1 MMIPPRITSACLA
14 TGGIK
19 RPWRDRDFHFELAP
33 TLAGGGQLDTDRMVR
48 IDTYGKAAEL
58 VLGGM
63 GLRMADAQGGRN
75 KWVLPSA
82 LRISNEPWHR
92 LDELWSQTL
101 PPPPVTRDAV
111 DRELAVFLGRYADLY
126 EMIAGPTA
134 AVAHITRH
142 NRKSAVNLSEFN
154 LTRLVEA
161 AYDSAFRTG
170 SDIPIHADQALD
182 CERVLCLMQA
192 VAPRTDDGTP
202 TGHLPA
208 LRQTLL
214 SAVLRWRLAN
224 HDVSRLDLD
233 ATVPANLAM
242 LANMSYQGARNAL
255 ASSGI
260 STLRG
265 RLNSVAIATWLQ
277 HRHGFAPLRECERP
291 EAIATQT
298 ALAAFRDMPLP
309 EAFAMLRKTQPVAAP
324 RRDLSD
330 IEQALGQNDRND
342 SADQTRLWRRYAR
355 HLHLCPDSFIVGM
368 AGAISQAPPRLA
380 IALGRA
386 V

>member
-33 TLAGGGQLDTDRMVR
+33 ILPGGGQLDTDRMVR
-48 IDTYGKAAEL
+48 IDNYGEAAEL

-82 LRISNEPWHR
+82 LRISNEPWDR

-111 DRELAVFLGRYADLY
+111 NRELAVFLGRYADLY
-126 EMIAGPTA
+126 EMIAGPKA
-134 AVAHITRH
+134 AVTYITSH
-142 NRKSAVNLSEFN
+142 NRKSAVDLSEFN

-170 SDIPIHADQALD
+170 SDIPIHADQVLD

-192 VAPRTDDGTP
+192 VAPRSNDGTP
-202 TGHLPA
+202 AGQLPA

-214 SAVLRWRLAN
+214 CAVLRWRLAN
-224 HDVSRLDLD
+224 HDVSRLDLE

-242 LANMSYQGARNAL
+242 LAKMSYQGARNAL

-265 RLNSVAIATWLQ
+265 RLDSVAISTWLQ
-277 HRHGFAPLRECERP
+277 HRLGFAPLRECERP

-298 ALAAFRDMPLP
+298 AIAAFRDMPLTK
-309 EAFAMLRKTQPVAAP
+309 AFTMLRKTQLATPP
-324 RRDLSD
+324 PRDLSE
-330 IEQALGQNDRND
+330 IEQALSRGDRQNG
-342 SADQTRLWRRYAR
+342 ADQAGLWRCYAR
-355 HLHLCPDSFIVGM
+355 HLRLCPDSLILGLAKRDSV
-368 AGAISQAPPRLA
+368 QALRST
-380 IALGRA
+380 IGESR
-386 V
+386 